1 MKLISGFF
9 TSQSVYKNSYLIQFT
24 LNGVRMDGKF
34 TWKTSVIPVQIIV
47 EVFACTDIV
56 EVCTIT
62 IKSVAVAPILLMT
75 AVG

>member
-1 MKLISGFF
+1 
-9 TSQSVYKNSYLIQFT
+9 
-24 LNGVRMDGKF
+24 MDGKF

-47 EVFACTDIV
+47 EVFACTDMV

-75 AVG
+75 AVGWNRKNNAHLQMEMQMQYNLCDGLLLRN

>member
-1 MKLISGFF
+1 M
-9 TSQSVYKNSYLIQFT
+9 
-24 LNGVRMDGKF
+24 RMDGKF

-47 EVFACTDIV
+47 EVFACTDMV

-62 IKSVAVAPILLMT
+62 IKSVAVAPIHLMT